1 MTTTIMQKAAGA
13 INSNGLTNHTNPADS
28 RTGDPSGQA
37 QDGNAVANLIAHL
50 ALAGHR
56 VNPSASGGYLVS
68 KYIYTHHAKN
78 FAELQA
84 FARKLG
90 VSQ

>member
-13 INSNGLTNHTNPADS
+13 INSNGLTNHTNEADS
-28 RTGDPSGQA
+28 RTGDLFGQA
-37 QDGNAVANLIAHL
+37 QDGNAVAAQIAHL
-50 ALAGHR
+50 VHAGHA
-56 VNPSASGGYLVS
+56 VHPSADSGYLVS
-68 KYIYTHHAKN
+68 KYGHSHHAKD
-78 FAELQA
+78 FAALQA

>member
-13 INSNGLTNHTNPADS
+13 TNANGLHNHTNPADS
-28 RTGDPSGQA
+28 RTGDLFGQA
-37 QDGNAVANLIAHL
+37 QGGNAVAAQIAHL
-50 ALAGHR
+50 VLAGHR

>member
-13 INSNGLTNHTNPADS
+13 INSNGLTNTEADS
-28 RTGDPSGQA
+28 RTGDLFGQA
-37 QDGNAVANLIAHL
+37 HDGNAVANLIAHL
-50 ALAGHR
+50 VLAGHR
-56 VNPSASGGYLVS
+56 VNPGAGGGYLVS